1 LNERIRIWLMLTP
14 MLAVIVLLFMGGLAL
29 GVLQSLGYLPL
40 IGERDLSLA
49 AYASI
54 LQSRTFLRSL
64 LLTFHIAFTST
75 LVSTM
80 LALTLALTL
89 RQSFVGKR
97 LMTFIFQL
105 NLPIPHIVGAVAL
118 VQVLSQSGL
127 FARVAALLGL
137 IQDTSEFPV
146 LVFDAWGVGIIAE
159 YVWKETPFIGVVL
172 LSVLQSIGGE
182 YEQLARSLGARRWQ
196 RFRYVLLPLL
206 LPGILSSSVLVFAF
220 AFGTFEIP
228 FFLGV
233 AYPQALPVLAYRSY
247 SDVDLNA
254 RPQAMAMTVLI
265 AMLIGALVLVYM
277 RVSRRYVRAG

>member
-1 LNERIRIWLMLTP
+1 MLAQ
-14 MLAVIVLLFMGGLAL
+14 MLAVVALLFMGGLAF

-40 IGERDLSLA
+40 IGESKLTLA

-54 LQSRTFLRSL
+54 LQSRSFLRSL
-64 LLTFHIAFTST
+64 LLTFHIAFSST
-75 LVSTM
+75 LISTI
-80 LALTLALTL
+80 LALALALTL
-89 RQSFVGKR
+89 RQSFAGKR
-97 LMTFIFQL
+97 LITFIFQL

-118 VQVLSQSGL
+118 AQVLSQSGL
-127 FARVAALLGL
+127 LARVAALLGL
-137 IQDTSEFPV
+137 IQDTSDFPV

-182 YEQLARSLGARRWQ
+182 YEQLAQSLGARRWQ

-247 SDVDLNA
+247 TDVDLSA
-254 RPQAMAMTVLI
+254 RPQAMAMAVLI
-265 AMLIGALVLVYM
+265 AALIGALVLVYM
-277 RVSRRYVRAG
+277 RVSRRYLRAG